1 MNVGDVVRYHEA
13 RGWRFGVLLA
23 EGRKWAQVQVAGS
36 VQKVRL
42 EDIKAWPPKRVG
54 TPAKQVKRGAA

>member
-1 MNVGDVVRYHEA
+1 MNAGDVVRFHEA

-23 EGRKWAQVQVAGS
+23 EGRKWAQVRVAGS

-42 EDIKAWPPKRVG
+42 EDVMAWPPERSSA
-54 TPAKQVKRGAA
+54 PAKQVRRGAA

>member
-1 MNVGDVVRYHEA
+1 MNPGDVVRFHEA

-23 EGRKWAQVQVAGS
+23 EGRKWAQVRVAGR

-42 EDIKAWPPKRVG
+42 EDITAWPPERISA
-54 TPAKQVKRGAA
+54 PAKQVRRGAA